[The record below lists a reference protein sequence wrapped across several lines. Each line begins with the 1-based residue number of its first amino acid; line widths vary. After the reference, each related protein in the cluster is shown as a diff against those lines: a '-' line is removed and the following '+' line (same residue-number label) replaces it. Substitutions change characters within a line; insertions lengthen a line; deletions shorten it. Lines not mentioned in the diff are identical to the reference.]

1 MRAIAFPLIIGGLAL
16 AACEVN
22 RPGTQD
28 DSQMNSATSD
38 DAAAVVSAVEQSW
51 QSGLAEEA
59 MKHYAPDAVV
69 FSTGKL
75 EPTRDRNV
83 VTQET
88 AGFMAMKP
96 ADFIVTER
104 NTQKLDDDTLVSSGI
119 VGFTA
124 QVGPARQ
131 MLRARFTQVLQ
142 KQADGRW
149 LIVHEHMSLP
159 PTGSALP

>member
-1 MRAIAFPLIIGGLAL
+1 MAL

-22 RPGTQD
+22 KPAGQD
-28 DSQMNSATSD
+28 GSQANAATAD
-38 DAAAVVSAVEQSW
+38 DAASVISAVEQSW
-51 QSGLAEEA
+51 QSGSAEEA

-75 EPTRDRNV
+75 PPTRDRNV

-96 ADFIVTER
+96 ADFTITER
-104 NTQKLDDDTLVSSGI
+104 NTQKLDDDTIVSSGI

-124 QVGPARQ
+124 EVGPARQ

-159 PTGSALP
+159 PEGSALP

>member
-1 MRAIAFPLIIGGLAL
+1 MRALAFPLILGGLAL

-22 RPGTQD
+22 KSAGRD
-28 DSQMNSATSD
+28 DSETNSATAE
-38 DAAAVVSAVEQSW
+38 DAAAVIAAVEDSW
-51 QSGLAEEA
+51 KSGSAETA
-59 MKHYAPDAVV
+59 MSHYAPDAVV

-75 EPTRDRNV
+75 PPTRDRNV

-96 ADFIVTER
+96 ADFTVTER
-104 NTQKLDDDTLVSSGI
+104 NTQKLDDNTIVSSGI

-124 QVGPARQ
+124 EVGPARQ

-159 PTGSALP
+159 PAGAPLP

>member
-1 MRAIAFPLIIGGLAL
+1 MRHWVIIAVAGMTL
-16 AACEVN
+16 AACQVN
-22 RPGTQD
+22 KPADRDG
-28 DSQMNSATSD
+28 SQANAATAD
-38 DAAAVVSAVEQSW
+38 DAESVISAVEQSW
-51 QSGLAEEA
+51 QSGSAEEA

-75 EPTRDRNV
+75 PPTRDRNV

-96 ADFIVTER
+96 SDFTVTER
-104 NTQKLDDDTLVSSGI
+104 NTQKLDENTIVSSGI

-124 QVGPARQ
+124 EVGPARQ

-149 LIVHEHMSLP
+149 LIAHEHMSLP

>member
-1 MRAIAFPLIIGGLAL
+1 MRAMAFPLILGGLAL

-22 RPGTQD
+22 KPAEQGAQTT
-28 DSQMNSATSD
+28 SATSD
-38 DAAAVVSAVEQSW
+38 DPASVISAIEQSW
-51 QSGLAEEA
+51 QSGTAEEA

-75 EPTRDRNV
+75 PPTRDRNV

-96 ADFIVTER
+96 ADFTVTER
-104 NTQKLDDDTLVSSGI
+104 NTQKLDDDTIVSSGI

-124 QVGPARQ
+124 EVGPARQ
-131 MLRARFTQVLQ
+131 MLRARFTQVVQ

>member
-22 RPGTQD
+22 KPATQD
-28 DSQMNSATSD
+28 NSQMNSATLD
-38 DAAAVVSAVEQSW
+38 DAAAVVSAVEKSW
-51 QSGLAEEA
+51 QSGSAEEA
-59 MKHYAPDAVV
+59 MKHYAPEAVV
-69 FSTGKL
+69 FSTGAL
-75 EPTRDRNV
+75 APTTDRNV
-83 VTQET
+83 VTRET
-88 AGFMAMKP
+88 ADFMAMKP
-96 ADFIVTER
+96 ADFTVTER
-104 NTQKLDDDTLVSSGI
+104 NTQTLDDDTVVSSGI

-131 MLRARFTQVLQ
+131 MLRARFSQVLQ

-159 PTGSALP
+159 PAGAQLP

>member
-1 MRAIAFPLIIGGLAL
+1 MRHWVMIAAAGMTL

-22 RPGTQD
+22 KPADQD
-28 DSQMNSATSD
+28 GSHANSVTTD
-38 DAAAVVSAVEQSW
+38 DAESVISAVEKSW
-51 QSGLAEEA
+51 QSGSAEEA

-75 EPTRDRNV
+75 PPTRDRNV

-96 ADFIVTER
+96 SDFTVTER
-104 NTQKLDDDTLVSSGI
+104 NTQKLDDDTIVSSGI

-124 QVGPARQ
+124 EVGPARQ